1 MFYNHEPMTKYI
13 NTHSPIITYINT
25 LRLIKLNI
33 PLTP

>member
-13 NTHSPIITYINT
+13 NAHSPVVTCVNA

>member
-1 MFYNHEPMTKYI
+1 MFYNHEPITKYI